1 MGGDTGGGVSIRAPF
16 AVKPSTYQPGLV
28 LHNNAWKTTNQIAA
42 EANAVPDRRPLT
54 DKFPVSAGLQ
64 HKVSGETDAVKSG
77 GEGGGAGGA
86 AGAAGAGGGGMGAR
100 GVGGAGTSSSV
111 FGERKVSAGGAIFKC
126 CVRYL
131 ILTLLS
137 PLWFQ

>member
-16 AVKPSTYQPGLV
+16 TVKPSTYQPGLV

-64 HKVSGETDAVKSG
+64 HKVSERQMQSNQEEKEEEKELEELQELQELEEGAWELG
-77 GEGGGAGGA
+77 GWVGLALVVVCLES
-86 AGAAGAGGGGMGAR
+86 AR
-100 GVGGAGTSSSV
+100 
-111 FGERKVSAGGAIFKC
+111 
-126 CVRYL
+126 
-131 ILTLLS
+131 
-137 PLWFQ
+137 